1 VDKCL
6 DCVNDQN
13 MVVKVLHELGA
24 RHVMY
29 TAKVDYMD
37 VSI

>member
-1 VDKCL
+1 
-6 DCVNDQN
+6 
-13 MVVKVLHELGA
+13 VKVLHELGA